1 MLGHYHRLWVTA
13 SEAMDVI
20 ESDRLTKTLRLG
32 DEAMDLNHVSP
43 EELEL
48 LIKFYRKVG
57 ERAERRVTA
66 MRGKNI

>member
-1 MLGHYHRLWVTA
+1 MLEHYHRLWVAA

-20 ESDRLTKTLRLG
+20 ESDRTTKTLRLG

-43 EELEL
+43 DELAV
-48 LIKFYRKVG
+48 LIQFYKKVG

-66 MRGKNI
+66 MRGKEL